1 MMGLSSI
8 TASRVENSGHT
19 CQSTPH
25 SWRGRPNELSKA
37 DAINNMIWRVETKSW
52 ARAAADAFMQALFL
66 AAAILLPGM
75 TEPSFSHDACDG
87 KIEAERG
94 EDPGPFFGVDLWLY
108 SVALAEM
115 ACGAPK
121 ISKPAIMRIVAEKG
135 GCGPDTEMHQLLQ
148 DAAKKWENGNL
159 RTLAEDSLPHQQL
172 TDAQIRDW
180 ADETVA
186 QIGGCGPLL
195 DFHERLAESLASRP

>member
-1 MMGLSSI
+1 MMGPSSI

-19 CQSTPH
+19 CQSAPH
-25 SWRGRPNELSKA
+25 SWCGRSNELSKTGA
-37 DAINNMIWRVETKSW
+37 MNNMICRVETNAW
-52 ARAAADAFMQALFL
+52 APAAADAFTRALFL

-75 TEPSFSHDACDG
+75 TEPSFSQDACDG
-87 KIEAERG
+87 KIEVERG
-94 EDPGPFFGVDLWLY
+94 EGPGPFFGIDLWLY
-108 SVALAEM
+108 NVALAEM

-121 ISKPAIMRIVAEKG
+121 VSKRAIMRIVAEQA

-148 DAAKKWENGNL
+148 DAAMQWEHGNL

-172 TDAQIRDW
+172 TDAQVRDW

-195 DFHERLAESLASRP
+195 DFHERLAGSLGSRP